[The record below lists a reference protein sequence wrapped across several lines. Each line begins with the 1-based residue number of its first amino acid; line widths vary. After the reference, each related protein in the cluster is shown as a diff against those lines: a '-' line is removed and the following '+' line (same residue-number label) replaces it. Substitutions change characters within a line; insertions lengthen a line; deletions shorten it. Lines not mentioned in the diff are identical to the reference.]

1 MNELKEIL
9 KIIRNA
15 IGIGLI
21 LLVFAS
27 LMFLLDNLLNR

>member
-1 MNELKEIL
+1 MNKLKEIL

-27 LMFLLDNLLNR
+27 IMFLLDKLL

>member
-1 MNELKEIL
+1 MNKLKEIL

-21 LLVFAS
+21 LLAFAS
-27 LMFLLDNLLNR
+27 IMFLLDKLL